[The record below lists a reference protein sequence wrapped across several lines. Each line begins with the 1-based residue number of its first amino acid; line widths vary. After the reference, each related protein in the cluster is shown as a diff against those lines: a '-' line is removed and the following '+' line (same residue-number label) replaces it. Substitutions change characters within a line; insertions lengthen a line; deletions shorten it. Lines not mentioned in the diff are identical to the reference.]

1 MNDDDVERFLLE
13 NPDFFDAHPELLS
26 QIRFPNPHGGQ
37 AIALSDRQVQ
47 ALREENKALKTKLHE
62 LVQFGEENDAISTRM
77 HQLMLGVLASATM
90 PELLA
95 ALHIGL
101 REGMTVPHTA
111 LRIWGGRP
119 YSGEGAER
127 EEFSAVGT
135 ELKEYAAGLSRPF
148 CGPSGRPEAMEAATW
163 FGEAASHVRSVAHM
177 PLHDAQGTCIGML
190 ALGSEDVLRFYPD
203 MGVLYLQRL
212 AELTGAALRR
222 FV

>member
-1 MNDDDVERFLLE
+1 MNDDEAVRFLLE
-13 NPDFFDAHPELLS
+13 NPDFFDAHPELLT
-26 QIRFPNPHGGQ
+26 QMRFPNPHGGQ
-37 AIALSDRQVQ
+37 AIALSERQVL
-47 ALREENKALKTKLHE
+47 ALREENKALKAKLQE
-62 LVQFGEENDAISTRM
+62 LVEFGEENDAISTRM
-77 HQLMLGVLASATM
+77 HKLVLLVLSAAAM

-119 YSGEGAER
+119 YSGEGADR

-135 ELKEYAAGLSRPF
+135 GIKEYAAGLSRPY
-148 CGPSGRPEAMEAATW
+148 CGPSGNPEAATW

-177 PLHDAQGTCIGML
+177 PLHDADGTCIGLL

-212 AELTGAALRR
+212 GELTGAALRR

>member
-1 MNDDDVERFLLE
+1 MNDDEVVQFLLE
-13 NPDFFDAHPELLS
+13 NPVFFEAHPELLT
-26 QIRFPNPHGGQ
+26 QLRFPNPHGGQ

-47 ALREENKALKTKLHE
+47 ALREENKALRAKLTE
-62 LVQFGEENDAISTRM
+62 LVQFGEENDAITTKM
-77 HQLMLGVLASATM
+77 HKLILGVLSAATA

-95 ALHIGL
+95 TLHAGL
-101 REGMTVPHTA
+101 REGMSVPHTA

-119 YSGEGAER
+119 YAGEGADR
-127 EEFSAVGT
+127 EEFSVVSPGI
-135 ELKEYAAGLSRPF
+135 KEYAAGLTRPF
-148 CGPSGRPEAMEAATW
+148 CGPSGNPDAATW

-177 PLHDAQGTCIGML
+177 PLHDAEGTCIGML

-212 AELTGAALRR
+212 GELTGAALRR